1 MEQLWFSITNV
12 SNNDHFLIDTVLNEK
27 QLLFI
32 YNNEWIESGF
42 DKTLSSSLFI
52 IVTTFSVF
60 SSNDN
65 LFEVSKL
72 IVELLSNEEFDCFD
86 VSYVWKDSSFLF
98 NLLLVLLI
106 PMFNLEVDFFR
117 FDLVSHSFI

>member
-72 IVELLSNEEFDCFD
+72 IVALLSNEEFDCFD
-86 VSYVWKDSSFLF
+86 VSYVWEDSSFLF

-106 PMFNLEVDFFR
+106 PLINLEVDFFR